1 MSDCK
6 ESSII
11 VDIVNPT
18 NNRKQFT
25 MKIALL
31 SFAAGVASGVTRGM
45 SLDESI
51 EYQIVTTIK
60 FYVLIMVV
68 FGISVYIWVQTL

>member
-1 MSDCK
+1 
-6 ESSII
+6 
-11 VDIVNPT
+11 
-18 NNRKQFT
+18 
-25 MKIALL
+25 MKTALI
-31 SFAAGVASGVTRGM
+31 SFAAGVASGVARGM

-68 FGISVYIWVQTL
+68 FGISVFIWVQTL